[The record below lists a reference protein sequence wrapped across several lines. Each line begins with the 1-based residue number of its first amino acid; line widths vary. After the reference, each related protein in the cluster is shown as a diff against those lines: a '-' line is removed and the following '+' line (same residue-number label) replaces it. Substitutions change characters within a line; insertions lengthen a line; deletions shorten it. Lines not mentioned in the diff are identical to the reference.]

1 MLSSKTLF
9 WVCSFCHELFMLA
22 NHPHSTIL
30 ISEKGRILGLR
41 PRDKAAMLVV
51 SFVEFTRKWS
61 LVPRG
66 EKCFCFWSPTWPP
79 WGHVHPAIAPP
90 KKLSA
95 DNLRTQ
101 PPFRN
106 ATTGFPAKW
115 RLRKERRNSILMTRH
130 YPDHLG
136 SAFDWSYRVGNL
148 LQPIRSTTQT

>member
-1 MLSSKTLF
+1 MLPSKTIF
-9 WVCSFCHELFMLA
+9 WVCSLFHELFMLA
-22 NHPHSTIL
+22 YHPHFTIL
-30 ISEKGRILGLR
+30 ISEKGRILGLP

-61 LVPRG
+61 LVSRG
-66 EKCFCFWSPTWPP
+66 AKCFSFWSPTRPP
-79 WGHVHPAIAPP
+79 WRHVQTSNSSP

-95 DNLRTQ
+95 DSLRKQ
-101 PPFRN
+101 PTVRD

-115 RLRKERRNSILMTRH
+115 LLRNERRNSILMTCH
-130 YPDHLG
+130 YPDLG